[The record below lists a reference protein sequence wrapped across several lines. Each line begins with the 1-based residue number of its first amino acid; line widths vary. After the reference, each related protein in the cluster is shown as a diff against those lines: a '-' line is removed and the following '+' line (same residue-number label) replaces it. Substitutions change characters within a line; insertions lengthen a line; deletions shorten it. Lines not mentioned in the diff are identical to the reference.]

1 MDPDSKAVWSRIV
14 AAFRRRYKRGPYPGE
29 AIRLK
34 NILRLASERHRTPL
48 KWVVEAINDIADAD
62 PLSRMERRLTQAQ
75 ARAQARADGTLNRPS
90 VALSKGGYCPDAYL
104 VVLGGFGNDKEETR
118 LVPVKRYGSFLLLET
133 GGRMRVRN
141 DQHFVPLSDM
151 GIGPRISAEEVCRAT
166 SDDLITWSDIPNR
179 AAVADLP

>member
-1 MDPDSKAVWSRIV
+1 MDLDNKAVWNRIV
-14 AAFRRRYKRGPYPGE
+14 APFRRRFKRDPYPGE

-34 NILRLASERHRTPL
+34 NILQLAAEHHRTPL
-48 KWVVEAINDIADAD
+48 KWVVEVLNNIGVAD
-62 PLSRMERRLTQAQ
+62 PLTTMERRLARTQS
-75 ARAQARADGTLNRPS
+75 RADGTLNRPS

-118 LVPVKRYGSFLLLET
+118 LVPVTRYGGFLLLET
-133 GGRMRVRN
+133 GRRMRVRN